1 MSAPDE
7 SSRACLQ
14 CGRPLGPLP
23 PGAPHKRF
31 CSETHRT
38 AWNAAKRTRVR
49 EAAEA
54 LALAL
59 RADTLARWPSG
70 VIKAL
75 RALEDILKGARV

>member
-1 MSAPDE
+1 MSVSGE

-14 CGRPLGPLP
+14 CGRPLGHLP

-38 AWNAAKRTRVR
+38 TWNAAKRTRVR

-54 LALAL
+54 LVRALQ
-59 RADTLARWPSG
+59 ADTLTRWPSE